1 MLTDLAFPIS
11 SAIAHLGRRMN
22 VHQKPEF
29 ILIERSETDAK
40 AGPVLTDALEH
51 LRHQP
56 SKTPQPTF
64 DCRIWQRGAKWHW
77 QVVNAERML
86 AHGIAQSHLAA
97 RNAAVLQCLQRL
109 IHLQAL
115 LRIVT

>member
-1 MLTDLAFPIS
+1 MASAVFTETLDHLA
-11 SAIAHLGRRMN
+11 
-22 VHQKPEF
+22 
-29 ILIERSETDAK
+29 
-40 AGPVLTDALEH
+40 
-51 LRHQP
+51 HQP

-109 IHLQAL
+109 IHL
-115 LRIVT
+115 

>member
-1 MLTDLAFPIS
+1 MLTHLAFPIS

-29 ILIERSETDAK
+29 ILIERSETDAM
-40 AGPVLTDALEH
+40 ASAVFTETLDH
-51 LRHQP
+51 LAHQP

-86 AHGIAQSHLAA
+86 AHGIAESHLAA

-109 IHLQAL
+109 IHL
-115 LRIVT
+115 